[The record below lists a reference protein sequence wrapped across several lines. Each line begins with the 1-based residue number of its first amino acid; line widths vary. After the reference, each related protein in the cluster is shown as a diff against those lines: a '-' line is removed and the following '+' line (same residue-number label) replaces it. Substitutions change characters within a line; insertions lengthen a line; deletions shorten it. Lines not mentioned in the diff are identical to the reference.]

1 MWSSGSDCGAWS
13 LNVDGASSSRYRIVG
28 GRLLYV
34 QALKSA
40 EVLRVLKSILFEP
53 LLILAFWGIEMYS
66 YRVLRSLKNSVYIL
80 ILT

>member
-1 MWSSGSDCGAWS
+1 MD
-13 LNVDGASSSRYRIVG
+13 ASSRRSRSIG